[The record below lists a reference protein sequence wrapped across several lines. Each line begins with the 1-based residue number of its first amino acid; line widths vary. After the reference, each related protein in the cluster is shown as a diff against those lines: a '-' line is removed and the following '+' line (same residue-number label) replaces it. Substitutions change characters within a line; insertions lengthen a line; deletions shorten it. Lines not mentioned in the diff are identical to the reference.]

1 MKPVG
6 GIRGLFGYPRPSLA
20 HALTKFERESAPGRD
35 EAADAF
41 GYVLGGETFNLR
53 SLDSAMLFW
62 LGRLITREFLL
73 RHIPADCDQ
82 IIEIGGGRGTN
93 LFHLW
98 LAGAP
103 PNAEYCCLEPAEEAR
118 QKARHFASL
127 ASLRFTDGPIDLA
140 ELDLRPFLRGKRA
153 FVFTCSVAVVV
164 QPLPDDIFRRLTCD
178 KAIVGGAHIEP
189 GAWQIAEPTTENL
202 AQREYVRRYKRN
214 ENFFPLL
221 KRAEQE
227 GIIRITEFVE
237 DAWGDGLAPHSL
249 IAWTPV

>member
-127 ASLRFTDGPIDLA
+127 ASLRLLMAPLILPNSTFDRFCA
-140 ELDLRPFLRGKRA
+140 ERELSSSL
-153 FVFTCSVAVVV
+153 VV
-164 QPLPDDIFRRLTCD
+164 LPSSFNLFPMTSL
-178 KAIVGGAHIEP
+178 GA
-189 GAWQIAEPTTENL
+189 
-202 AQREYVRRYKRN
+202 
-214 ENFFPLL
+214 
-221 KRAEQE
+221 
-227 GIIRITEFVE
+227 
-237 DAWGDGLAPHSL
+237 
-249 IAWTPV
+249 